1 MQAGLA
7 GPAGQEVGGK
17 PPSSEAVL
25 RQSWLSNP
33 RAYILSAAVA
43 IIVFAADVILPRGAT
58 AAIAYCIIPPIAAG
72 TRRRGFLFGITI
84 ACTLLTWTGYF
95 LEPAGAV
102 WWMSVFDRV
111 MVAGALWLALYLAW
125 RRVVIIKA
133 LTRQT
138 QALKDTTRELERS
151 NGELERSNGELER
164 FASVVAHD
172 LRGPLNTVGL
182 LTHVLSSCGSVIASA
197 ECGDC
202 IGSIQAQLTRMSDFI
217 QRLLT
222 YGRIGSRDAGMSA
235 CDCTAVLASVRQNLK
250 ADLERNCVQVTND
263 PLPTL
268 RADPVL
274 MAELLQNL
282 IENSIKYRCETSPHV
297 HISAALQSD
306 AWLLSVQD
314 NGIGIRA
321 EDSERI
327 FEPFHQVSGPK
338 SPGGGVGLGL
348 ATCKR
353 IVERHGGRIDV
364 LSRQGE
370 GTTFLFTIP
379 QPLAAAAKQLAIPPA
394 APEPAATEIE
404 DGVHAS

>member
-1 MQAGLA
+1 MQA
-7 GPAGQEVGGK
+7 GPAGQEAGGRAM
-17 PPSSEAVL
+17 SSGAIP
-25 RQSWLSNP
+25 RRSWLTNP
-33 RAYILSAAVA
+33 RVYVLSVALA
-43 IIVFAADVILPRGAT
+43 IIVFVADVILPRGAT

-72 TRRRGFLFGITI
+72 TRRRGFLFGMTI
-84 ACTLLTWTGYF
+84 ICTLLTWAGYF
-95 LEPAGAV
+95 VEPAGAL

-111 MVAGALWLALYLAW
+111 MVTGALWLALYLAW

-133 LTRQT
+133 LMRQT
-138 QALKDTTRELERS
+138 QVLKDTT
-151 NGELERSNGELER
+151 GELERSNAELER

-182 LTHVLSSCGSVIASA
+182 LTQVLFSCGSVTANV
-197 ECGDC
+197 ECGEC

-222 YGRIGSRDAGMSA
+222 YGRIGSRDAGMAA
-235 CDCTAVLASVRQNLK
+235 CDCTAVLTSVRQNLK

-263 PLPTL
+263 PLPML

-274 MAELLQNL
+274 MAELFQNL
-282 IENSIKYRCETSPHV
+282 IENSIKYRSEASPRI
-297 HISAALQSD
+297 HISAARQPD
-306 AWLLSVQD
+306 DWLFSVQD

-327 FEPFHQVSGPK
+327 FEPFHQVSGSR

-353 IVERHGGRIDV
+353 IVERNGGRIEV
-364 LSRQGE
+364 QSKPGE

-379 QPLAAAAKQLAIPPA
+379 QSLVATKQRAILPA
-394 APEPAATEIE
+394 AMEPVASGIE
-404 DGVHAS
+404 DVVHAS